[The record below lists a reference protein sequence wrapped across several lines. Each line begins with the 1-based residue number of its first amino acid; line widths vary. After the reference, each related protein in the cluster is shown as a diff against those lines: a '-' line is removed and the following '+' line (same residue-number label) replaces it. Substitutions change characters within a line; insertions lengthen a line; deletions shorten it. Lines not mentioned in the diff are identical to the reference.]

1 MNVRSL
7 KLIREVMTN
16 SGILTSVEISQDSI
30 YLEFKDV
37 ELGVPKESEDF
48 PLIVRF
54 ASESFFT
61 VFYNNI
67 WDIEFLSRY
76 NYKSQLLSEEV
87 LYEVEEIKF
96 VDFEYLNEFFYDY
109 KNQLLSEEFVFNVKD
124 VKFIDFE
131 YLNKFFYNFKKDKVI
146 SVVEDFDIHNIRNDF
161 FMLIETKEI
170 AIVVGGNQMD
180 FFTNHERLDDASLR
194 ELSNQWMLY
203 FLKYQQKRN
212 IIKDPMCENHPLLYS
227 KK

>member
-67 WDIEFLSRY
+67 WDIDFLAKY
-76 NYKSQLLSEEV
+76 NFKNQLLSEEV
-87 LYEVEEIKF
+87 LYDVVE
-96 VDFEYLNEFFYDY
+96 
-109 KNQLLSEEFVFNVKD
+109 

-131 YLNKFFYNFKKDKVI
+131 YLNTFFYNYKKEKTI

-180 FFTNHERLDDASLR
+180 FFTKFERLDDDSLR
-194 ELSNQWMLY
+194 ELSNQWMLS
-203 FLKYQQKRN
+203 FLKYHLKRN
-212 IIKDPMCENHPLLYS
+212 IIKNPIYENHPLMYT